1 MTVKN
6 KKYKANGITMGMI
19 FLLILSMSFVLL
31 LALIKIYLSNQIYY
45 ESKTVNT
52 VQQEVATLKA
62 QKLMLQQKIEALKF
76 KNKVTDTIFT
86 INNDEE

>member
-52 VQQEVATLKA
+52 VQQEVSTLKA

>member
-6 KKYKANGITMGMI
+6 KKYKANGITIGMI

-52 VQQEVATLKA
+52 VQQEVSTLKA